1 MELTPGRQRLLFAVV
16 VILLAL
22 LGIYLVGPGRS
33 HGAAPAA
40 SASTAPANPA
50 AAVSPSPLGV
60 PSAVAAPTP
69 VPVTPVKG
77 ANIYN
82 WLPFTQQDLSTAA
95 GVTLAFAAAYETYTY
110 SDTAAAYAARLSS
123 LVTADLGQTLESQF
137 APPGAQQQRAQGHLV
152 SKSSGSIVQIR
163 SFGATPQA
171 SITFV
176 VDITVQTT
184 QSAKTT
190 SVTNQWAVT
199 AVTAPGGWA
208 VHDIE
213 PAAAGNT

>member
-1 MELTPGRQRLLFAVV
+1 MELTPGRQRLFFVVV

-40 SASTAPANPA
+40 SSSTAPANPVA
-50 AAVSPSPLGV
+50 SVTPSPLSV

-69 VPVTPVKG
+69 VAVTPVKG

-95 GVTLAFAAAYETYTY
+95 GVTLAFATAYETFSYT
-110 SDTAAAYAARLSS
+110 DTAATYAARLSGY
-123 LVTADLGQTLESQF
+123 VTSDLLQTLESQF
-137 APPGAQQQRAQGHLV
+137 APPAVQQQRAQQHLV
-152 SKSSGSIVQIR
+152 SKSSGAIVSIR
-163 SFGATPQA
+163 SFGSAPPT
-171 SITFV
+171 IIFV
-176 VDITVQTT
+176 VDITVGTT
-184 QSAKTT
+184 ASAKTT
-190 SVTNQWAVT
+190 SASNQWAVT

-213 PAAAGNT
+213 PATAGNT

>member
-1 MELTPGRQRLLFAVV
+1 MELTPGRQRLFFAVV

-40 SASTAPANPA
+40 SSATARANPA
-50 AAVSPSPLGV
+50 ASVTPSPLNV

-69 VPVTPVKG
+69 VAVTPVKG

-82 WLPFTQQDLSTAA
+82 WLPFTQHDLSTAA
-95 GVTLAFAAAYETYTY
+95 GVTLAFATAYESFSYT
-110 SDTAAAYAARLSS
+110 DTAATYAARLSS
-123 LVTADLGQTLESQF
+123 YVTADLLQTLESQF
-137 APPGAQQQRAQGHLV
+137 APPAVQQQRAQQHLV
-152 SKSSGSIVQIR
+152 SKSSGSIVSIR
-163 SFGATPQA
+163 SFGAAPQA
-171 SITFV
+171 TITFV
-176 VDITVQTT
+176 VDITVATT
-184 QSAKTT
+184 VSAKTT
-190 SVTNQWAVT
+190 SASSPWAVT

-213 PAAAGNT
+213 PATAGNT

>member
-1 MELTPGRQRLLFAVV
+1 MELTPGRQRLFFAVV

-33 HGAAPAA
+33 HGAASAA

-50 AAVSPSPLGV
+50 VTVTPSPLGV

-69 VPVTPVKG
+69 VAVTPVKG

-95 GVTLAFAAAYETYTY
+95 GVTLAFAAADESFSYT
-110 SDTAAAYAARLSS
+110 DTAATYAARLSG
-123 LVTADLGQTLESQF
+123 LVTPDLGQTLESQF
-137 APPGAQQQRAQGHLV
+137 APPGAQQQRVQQHLV
-152 SKSSGSIVQIR
+152 SKSSGSIVRIT
-163 SFGATPQA
+163 SFGTTPQT

-184 QSAKTT
+184 ASAKTT

-213 PAAAGNT
+213 PATAGNS

>member
-1 MELTPGRQRLLFAVV
+1 MELTPGRQRLFFAVV

-50 AAVSPSPLGV
+50 ATVSPSPLGV

-69 VPVTPVKG
+69 VAGTPVKG

-95 GVTLAFAAAYETYTY
+95 GVTPAVAPADETFSYT
-110 SDTAAAYAARLSS
+110 DTAATYAALLSG
-123 LVTADLGQTLESQF
+123 LVTPDLLQTLESPF
-137 APPGAQQQRAQGHLV
+137 PPPGEQHQ
-152 SKSSGSIVQIR
+152 
-163 SFGATPQA
+163 P
-171 SITFV
+171 
-176 VDITVQTT
+176 
-184 QSAKTT
+184 
-190 SVTNQWAVT
+190 
-199 AVTAPGGWA
+199 
-208 VHDIE
+208 
-213 PAAAGNT
+213 

>member
-50 AAVSPSPLGV
+50 ATMSPSPLGV

-95 GVTLAFAAAYETYTY
+95 GVTLAFANAYETYTY
-110 SDTAAAYAARLSS
+110 TDTAATYAARLSS
-123 LVTADLGQTLESQF
+123 LVTADLGQTLESQ
-137 APPGAQQQRAQGHLV
+137 
-152 SKSSGSIVQIR
+152 
-163 SFGATPQA
+163 
-171 SITFV
+171 
-176 VDITVQTT
+176 
-184 QSAKTT
+184 
-190 SVTNQWAVT
+190 
-199 AVTAPGGWA
+199 
-208 VHDIE
+208 
-213 PAAAGNT
+213 

>member
-1 MELTPGRQRLLFAVV
+1 MELTPGRQRLFFVVV

-40 SASTAPANPA
+40 SSSTAPANA
-50 AAVSPSPLGV
+50 AASVTPSPLSV

-69 VPVTPVKG
+69 VAVTPVKG

-82 WLPFTQQDLSTAA
+82 WLPFTQQDLSMAA
-95 GVTLAFAAAYETYTY
+95 GVTLAFATAYETFSYT
-110 SDTAAAYAARLSS
+110 DTAATYAARLSGY
-123 LVTADLGQTLESQF
+123 VTSDLLQTLESQF
-137 APPGAQQQRAQGHLV
+137 APPAVLQQRAQQHLV
-152 SKSSGSIVQIR
+152 SKSSGSIVSIR
-163 SFGATPQA
+163 SFGAAPQA

-176 VDITVQTT
+176 VDITVETT
-184 QSAKTT
+184 ASAKTT
-190 SVTNQWAVT
+190 SASDQWAVT

-213 PAAAGNT
+213 PATAGNT

>member
-1 MELTPGRQRLLFAVV
+1 MELTPGRQRLFFVVV

-40 SASTAPANPA
+40 SASTASANPA
-50 AAVSPSPLGV
+50 ATVSPSPLGV
-60 PSAVAAPTP
+60 PSAVVAPTP
-69 VPVTPVKG
+69 VAVTPVKG

-95 GVTLAFAAAYETYTY
+95 GVTLAFAAADETFRY
-110 SDTAAAYAARLSS
+110 SDTAATYAARLSG

-137 APPGAQQQRAQGHLV
+137 APPAVQAQRAQQHLV
-152 SKSSGSIVQIR
+152 SKSSGSIVRIT
-163 SFGATPQA
+163 SFGTTPQA

-184 QSAKTT
+184 ASAKTT
-190 SVTNQWAVT
+190 SVTSQWAVT

-213 PAAAGNT
+213 PAAAGNS

>member
-1 MELTPGRQRLLFAVV
+1 MELTPGRQRLFFVVV

-40 SASTAPANPA
+40 SSSTVP
-50 AAVSPSPLGV
+50 VSPGGSGTPSPLNV

-69 VPVTPVKG
+69 VAVTPVKG

-95 GVTLAFAAAYETYTY
+95 GVTLAFATAYETFSYT
-110 SDTAAAYAARLSS
+110 DTAAAYAARLSGY
-123 LVTADLGQTLESQF
+123 VTSDLLQTLESQF
-137 APPGAQQQRAQGHLV
+137 APPAVQQQRAQEHQV
-152 SKSSGSIVQIR
+152 SKSSGAIVSVR
-163 SFGATPQA
+163 SFGAAPQA

-176 VDITVQTT
+176 VDITVRATA
-184 QSAKTT
+184 SAKTT

-213 PAAAGNT
+213 PATAGNT

>member
-1 MELTPGRQRLLFAVV
+1 MELTPGRQRLFFVVV

-40 SASTAPANPA
+40 SSSTAPANPA
-50 AAVSPSPLGV
+50 AAVTPSPLNV

-69 VPVTPVKG
+69 VAVTPVKG

-95 GVTLAFAAAYETYTY
+95 GVTLAFATAYETFSYT
-110 SDTAAAYAARLSS
+110 DTAATYAARLSGF
-123 LVTADLGQTLESQF
+123 VTSDLLQTLESQF
-137 APPGAQQQRAQGHLV
+137 APPAVQQQRAQQHLT
-152 SKSSGSIVQIR
+152 SKSSGSIVSIR
-163 SFGATPQA
+163 SFGAAPQTT
-171 SITFV
+171 ITFV
-176 VDITVQTT
+176 VDITVETT
-184 QSAKTT
+184 ASAKTT
-190 SVTNQWAVT
+190 SASNQWAVT
-199 AVTAPGGWA
+199 TVTAPGGWA

-213 PAAAGNT
+213 PATAGNT

>member
-1 MELTPGRQRLLFAVV
+1 MELTPGRQRLFFAAV

-40 SASTAPANPA
+40 STAPANPA
-50 AAVSPSPLGV
+50 ATVSPSPLGV

-69 VPVTPVKG
+69 VAVTPVKG

-95 GVTLAFAAAYETYTY
+95 GVTLAFAAADETFSYT
-110 SDTAAAYAARLSS
+110 DTAAAYAARVSG
-123 LVTADLGQTLESQF
+123 LVTPALSQTLESQF
-137 APPGAQQQRAQGHLV
+137 APPAVQQQRAQQHLV
-152 SKSSGSIVQIR
+152 SKSSGSIVRIT
-163 SFGATPQA
+163 SFGTTPQA

-184 QSAKTT
+184 ASGQTT
-190 SVTNQWAVT
+190 SAASSFAIT

-213 PAAAGNT
+213 PATAGNT